1 MGTQRKTLGT
11 TVALFVIGL
20 TIAAAVS
27 AASPTD
33 PPQLLSRLRTGL
45 LQERQI
51 RPDEEA
57 FEVNH
62 KVLKDLA
69 FNRLDHVSMPVLQS
83 DKIFFRTY
91 QKIRNKTSTWIG
103 QDPTGEFT
111 LLLTVGEDHFFG
123 KATSRQEEFVFQ
135 PSGIGSA
142 VVSKRVDP
150 RLEVPLVDDA
160 RIAPQG
166 SEAPY
171 PAFDLPDDG
180 TRIDLM
186 VLYTAGMANAYPGSQ
201 IDTRIQHLI
210 DQSNLALTNSQ
221 IDTQL
226 NLVYSQV
233 VNYPDD
239 SIGDMY
245 AALRELTNNVG
256 VFSDIET
263 LRTLYGADQV
273 ALLRRFVDEGCGMAW
288 LLQQPSDA
296 RNAYSLVHDGAKTD
310 NSGTYCSDLTF
321 VHELGHNLGC
331 EHDRANASYI
341 PRYPYSYGYQDPDG
355 LFRTV
360 MAYADGCPGGC
371 PRISYF
377 SNPDLTYQDKPVGI
391 AEGSPNAADNAR
403 TINSTR
409 VAMAAY
415 RAAMTPTIRV
425 LAPNGGE
432 SWQVGRAYSITW
444 ATSDL
449 SSTVT
454 IELYRGGVLQ
464 RTLASNIPD
473 SGAFRWSI
481 PGQLP
486 VGANY
491 SIRIKSDASAGAV
504 FDDSDN
510 YFNVI
515 SIRSQANPGVDLLL
529 LNR

>member
-1 MGTQRKTLGT
+1 MGMKTKSFRT
-11 TVALFVIGL
+11 TVALLLIGL
-20 TIAAAVS
+20 AIAAAVS
-27 AASPTD
+27 AASHAD

-45 LQERQI
+45 LQEGQI
-51 RPDEEA
+51 RSNEEA
-57 FEVNH
+57 FEVNRGI
-62 KVLKDLA
+62 LKDLA
-69 FNRLDHVSMPVLQS
+69 SNRLGRVSLPVLQT
-83 DKIFFRTY
+83 DKTFFRTY
-91 QKIRNKTSTWIG
+91 HKIRDKTSTWIG
-103 QDPTGEFT
+103 KDAAGEFT
-111 LLLTVGEDHFFG
+111 LLLTLGEDHFFG
-123 KATSRQEEFVFQ
+123 KAISRQEEVIFQ

-142 VVSKRVDP
+142 VVSKRIDP
-150 RLEVPLVDDA
+150 RMEVPLVDDE
-160 RIAPQG
+160 RIAPQRP
-166 SEAPY
+166 EAPY
-171 PAFDLPDDG
+171 AAFDLPDDG

-186 VLYTAGMANAYPGSQ
+186 VLYTVGMAAAYPGSQ
-201 IDTRIQHLI
+201 IDTRIQYLI

-221 IDTQL
+221 IETEL
-226 NLVYSQV
+226 NLVYSQP
-233 VNYPDD
+233 VNFPDD
-239 SIGDMY
+239 SIGGMD
-245 AALRELTNNVG
+245 AALRDLTNNVG
-256 VFSDIET
+256 VFADIET

-296 RNAYSLVHDGAKTD
+296 RNAYSLVHDGSKTD

-377 SNPDLTYQDKPVGI
+377 SNPNLTYQGKPVGI

-415 RAAMTPTIRV
+415 RAAITPTIRV

-432 SWQVGRAYSITW
+432 SWQVGRTYSITW

-454 IELYRGGVLQ
+454 IELYRGGILQ
-464 RTLASNIPD
+464 RTLASDLPD

-481 PGQLP
+481 PAQLP

-510 YFNVI
+510 YFNVV
-515 SIRSQANPGVDLLL
+515 SIRSQVNPGVDLLL